1 MMADVPALI
10 GAAFNDVLSLF
21 QIPGSNLTAEVLRS
35 AIASYL
41 RRQSEAA
48 RDILL
53 EEFRLGNIDRIELAS
68 EDELGGILFRYF
80 NAIRDNAARLNLRL
94 MAKVMVGQ
102 AQRDRLYA
110 DEFSRYSNMLASLS
124 RDEVLVVSK
133 VHQYTK
139 DIMTRRRLNG
149 LADEFDKKLI
159 NDLVPS
165 HFLNEEYL
173 LAVCMAASRS
183 GLLIETTDYITFRF
197 LSTPLMDEI
206 AQLAD
211 FQDTLRREGVNV
223 A

>member
-1 MMADVPALI
+1 MADVPALI

-21 QIPGSNLTAEVLRS
+21 QIPGSNLTAEVLRG

-68 EDELGGILFRYF
+68 QDELGGVLFRYF

-110 DEFSRYSNMLASLS
+110 DEFSRYANVLSSLS
-124 RDEVLVVSK
+124 RDEVLAITFLWMVQSEFSEP
-133 VHQYTK
+133 
-139 DIMTRRRLNG
+139 DING
-149 LADEFDKKLI
+149 IESELWK
-159 NDLVPS
+159 
-165 HFLNEEYL
+165 
-173 LAVCMAASRS
+173 R
-183 GLLIETTDYITFRF
+183 LIEHAVPKAF
-197 LSTPLMDEI
+197 LSEEHARTACTGVMRTGLVISSPTYGGLGYFRCSPLMNEI

-211 FQDTLRREGVNV
+211 FQDALRREGVNV